1 MEERKENKQVEEFKL
16 TINVPFKTKK
26 ELEDAFNVLQSEL
39 DFKGRAKISIAKNQV
54 KSKKNEL
61 VISIKAEDLASL
73 HAAVG
78 SQLRALK
85 VIKGVQNFAEE

>member
-1 MEERKENKQVEEFKL
+1 MEIKL
-16 TINVPFKTKK
+16 TIEMPFSTKK
-26 ELEDAFNVLQSEL
+26 ELEDAYKSLQPEL
-39 DFKGRAKISIAKNQV
+39 EFKGRAKIELT
-54 KSKKNEL
+54 KSSSNL
-61 VISIKAEDLASL
+61 IICIKAEDLASL